1 MTNNYNKIGRIEMA
15 KQMPQRKV
23 PMRRCIVSQ
32 EMYPKKELVRIVKT
46 KEDEIFI
53 DPTGRKNG
61 RGAYI
66 ALDPDLAIKAKKE
79 RTFDREFKLSISE
92 EFYDE
97 LIAYVKY
104 QKARKE
110 LL

>member
-1 MTNNYNKIGRIEMA
+1 MAA
-15 KQMPQRKV
+15 KQRKQ
-23 PMRRCIVSQ
+23 PMRKCIVSQ
-32 EMYPKKELVRIVKT
+32 KMYPKKELVRVVKS
-46 KEDEIFI
+46 KENEVFL
-53 DPTGRKNG
+53 DPTGRQNG

-66 ALDPDLAIKAKKE
+66 ALEHELALKAKKE
-79 RTFDREFKLSISE
+79 KTFDRAFGVKIND

-97 LIAYVKY
+97 LYNYIDH

>member
-1 MTNNYNKIGRIEMA
+1 MLSRIGGIQLKQKQPQPKRKI
-15 KQMPQRKV
+15 
-23 PMRRCIVSQ
+23 PMRKCIVSQ
-32 EMYPKKELVRIVKT
+32 AMYPKKELVRVVKT
-46 KEDEIFI
+46 KEDEIFL
-53 DPTGRKNG
+53 DPTGRQNG

-66 ALDPDLAIKAKKE
+66 ALEPELALEAKKK
-79 RTFDREFKLSISE
+79 RTFDKAFGMKVSD

-97 LIAYVKY
+97 LYRYIDH

>member
-1 MTNNYNKIGRIEMA
+1 MA
-15 KQMPQRKV
+15 KQQRKI
-23 PMRRCIVSQ
+23 PMRKCIVSQ
-32 EMYPKKELVRIVKT
+32 EMYPKKELVRVVKT
-46 KEDEIFI
+46 KEDEVFL
-53 DPTGRKNG
+53 DPTGRQNG

-66 ALDPDLAIKAKKE
+66 ALEPELALKAKKE
-79 RTFDREFKLSISE
+79 RTFDRAFGIKVSD

-97 LIAYVKY
+97 LYNYIDH

>member
-1 MTNNYNKIGRIEMA
+1 MV
-15 KQMPQRKV
+15 KQKKQRKI
-23 PMRRCIVSQ
+23 PMRKCLVSQ
-32 EMYPKKELVRIVKT
+32 AMFPKKELVRIVKT
-46 KEDEIFI
+46 KDNEIFL
-53 DPTGRKNG
+53 DPTGRQNG

-66 ALDPDLAIKAKKE
+66 ALEPELALQAKQN
-79 RTFDREFKLSISE
+79 RTFDKAFEMKVAD

-97 LIAYVKY
+97 LYAYVAH

>member
-1 MTNNYNKIGRIEMA
+1 MKT
-15 KQMPQRKV
+15 KQTRKV
-23 PMRRCIVSQ
+23 PMRKCVVSQ
-32 EMYPKKELVRIVKT
+32 QMFPKKELVRIVKN
-46 KEDEIFI
+46 KENEVFI
-53 DPTGRKNG
+53 DPTGRQNG

-66 ALDPDLAIKAKKE
+66 GLEPELAIEAKRK
-79 RTFDREFKLSISE
+79 RTFDKIFEMKITD

-97 LIAYVKY
+97 LYNYIVH

>member
-1 MTNNYNKIGRIEMA
+1 MA
-15 KQMPQRKV
+15 KQKRKI
-23 PMRRCIVSQ
+23 PMRKCIVSQ
-32 EMYPKKELVRIVKT
+32 EMYPKKDLVRVVKT
-46 KEDEIFI
+46 KENEVFL
-53 DPTGRKNG
+53 DPTGRQNG

-66 ALDPDLAIKAKKE
+66 ALEPELALKAKQEK
-79 RTFDREFKLSISE
+79 TFDRAFGIKIDD

-97 LIAYVKY
+97 LYKYVDH

>member
-1 MTNNYNKIGRIEMA
+1 MKQQKTRKI
-15 KQMPQRKV
+15 

-32 EMYPKKELVRIVKT
+32 EMFPKQELVRIVKT
-46 KEDEIFI
+46 KEDDVFI
-53 DPTGRKNG
+53 DPTGKKNG

-66 ALDPDLAIKAKKE
+66 ALEPELAIKAKKQ
-79 RTFDREFKLSISE
+79 RTFDKAFGTKISDD
-92 EFYDE
+92 FYDE
-97 LIAYVKY
+97 LYQYVDH